1 MSFFDETK
9 NAGILLLIIALMGIV
24 FAVIAVFAL
33 DGYKDADTWKKIVYI
48 IGAVVGSAVFVILGL
63 DIMNGSCRFQIG
75 NLFSDVTSKFGV
87 LVALTAAF
95 GISEIINSI
104 FSVIAGFDVGGQIG
118 SIVVGILFIIMA
130 VLLAGD
136 NQDARKVVWIILLIL
151 YIIMLIFSILACL
164 VLIGIPMLLL
174 SIMLVMFLLS
184 PEVKSKCDM

>member
-9 NAGILLLIIALMGIV
+9 NAGIVLLIIALMGVV
-24 FAVIAVFAL
+24 FAVIAVFAF
-33 DGYKDADTWKKIVYI
+33 DGYKDAEMWKKIVYI
-48 IGAVVGSAVFVILGL
+48 VGAVVGSAVYVILGL
-63 DIMNGSCRFQIG
+63 DIMKGSCRFQIG

-104 FSVIAGFDVGGQIG
+104 FSVIGGFDVGGQIG
-118 SIVVGILFIIMA
+118 AIVVGILFIVMA

-151 YIIMLIFSILACL
+151 YILMLIFSILACL

-174 SIMLVMFLLS
+174 SIFLIVFLVS
-184 PEVKSKCDM
+184 PEVKSKCGM

>member
-9 NAGILLLIIALMGIV
+9 NAGLVLLIIALMGIV
-24 FAVIAVFAL
+24 FAVIAVFAF
-33 DGYKDADTWKKIVYI
+33 DGYKDAEMWKKIVYI
-48 IGAVVGSAVFVILGL
+48 VGAVVGSAVYVILGL
-63 DIMNGSCRFQIG
+63 DIMKGSCMFQIG

-104 FSVIAGFDVGGQIG
+104 FSVIGGFDVGGQIG
-118 SIVVGILFIIMA
+118 AIVVGILFIVMA

-174 SIMLVMFLLS
+174 SIFLVTYLLS
-184 PEVKSKCDM
+184 PEVKEKCGM

>member
-9 NAGILLLIIALMGIV
+9 NAGMLLLIIALMGVV
-24 FAVIAVFAL
+24 FAVIAVFAF
-33 DGYKDADTWKKIVYI
+33 DGYKDADMWKKIVYI
-48 IGAVVGSAVFVILGL
+48 VGAVVGSAVYVILGL
-63 DIMNGSCRFQIG
+63 DIMKGSCRFQIG

-104 FSVIAGFDVGGQIG
+104 FSVIGGFDVGGQIG
-118 SIVVGILFIIMA
+118 AIVVGILFIVMA
-130 VLLAGD
+130 VLFAGD
-136 NQDARKVVWIILLIL
+136 NEDARKVIWIILLIL

-174 SIMLVMFLLS
+174 SIFLIVFLLS
-184 PEVKSKCDM
+184 PEVKSKCGM

>member
-9 NAGILLLIIALMGIV
+9 NAGLVLLIIALMGIV
-24 FAVIAVFAL
+24 FAVIAVFAF
-33 DGYKDADTWKKIVYI
+33 DGYKDAEMWKKIVYI
-48 IGAVVGSAVFVILGL
+48 VGAVVGSAVYVILGL
-63 DIMNGSCRFQIG
+63 DIMKGSCRFQIG

-104 FSVIAGFDVGGQIG
+104 FSVIGGFDVGGQIG
-118 SIVVGILFIIMA
+118 AIVVGILFIVMA

-174 SIMLVMFLLS
+174 SIFLVTYLLS
-184 PEVKSKCDM
+184 PEVKEKCGM